1 MKKRINI
8 FIGCDEAHPDAYNV
22 CRESILKSSERYDLE
37 IRPINY
43 NTVSEYCRVKN
54 ETESTQFSFARFWT
68 PYESSHGGVSIFVD
82 SDFVFLDS
90 IDELIDLYDD
100 RYAVMCCKHED
111 YKPKAK
117 VKMGG
122 KLQTQYPRKNWSS
135 LIIFNNSHPAN
146 NVLQPALL
154 NSATGAY
161 LHRFEWLEDSEIG
174 ALPVEWNWLVDY
186 YTETV
191 DSKPKALHYTDGGPW
206 LDGYENCS
214 YSNEWHEIYNKVY
227 TQGPIGQYIYNQANY
242 LPALY
247 SKLGDDDISLF
258 LKKNYA
264 YANFEQDRLF
274 IQDNIEGPLAMSNIS
289 SYIYNKLEKNKYNK
303 TDIQR
308 NVFDINKQQVKQ
320 LSKNKFKVKY
330 PSTFERGGTPEDP
343 VMKEAFINIRN
354 KKMSKRSLVLYFRG
368 GADVCSWGDFKN
380 IAFID
385 KYHVTVLYHVIK
397 LLIDNGNLK
406 SFNDVF
412 IVRTYPNTYKFD
424 AFRDLKV
431 SENTKNKFIEDT
443 CLFAN
448 TIHFIVGELPDL
460 YSFTQPI
467 ISSSYIF
474 NDFCS
479 PEIDDKFVFDAIY
492 PEARYSDISEIEYC
506 TDMENHYNGAPTC
519 WQNICN
525 DISNLNTINNS
536 RGDVYKVVENIVNVI
551 YNLDNVLSSNK

>member
-8 FIGCDEAHPDAYNV
+8 FIGYDEAHPDVYNV
-22 CRESILKSSERYDLE
+22 CRESILRSSERYDLE

-43 NTVSEYCRVKN
+43 NTVSEYCRVKD

-68 PYESSHGGVSIFVD
+68 PYESSHEGVSIFVD

-117 VKMGG
+117 VKMGS

-146 NVLQPALL
+146 NVLQPLLL

-161 LHRFEWLEDSEIG
+161 LHRFEWLKDSEIG

-186 YTETV
+186 YVQSADFE
-191 DSKPKALHYTDGGPW
+191 PRALHYTDGGPW
-206 LDGYENCS
+206 LSGYEECS
-214 YSNEWHEIYNKVY
+214 HSGEWHEIYNKIR

-247 SKLGDDDISLF
+247 SKLGNDKISSF
-258 LKKNYA
+258 LKRNYA
-264 YANFEQDRLF
+264 HANFEQDHSF
-274 IQDNIEGPLAMSNIS
+274 IQNNIKGSLTMSNIS
-289 SYIYNKLEKNKYNK
+289 LYIYNKLKKNNYNEA
-303 TDIQR
+303 DIQR
-308 NVFDINKQQVKQ
+308 NVLDVNKQQVKQ
-320 LSKNKFKVKY
+320 LSKIKFKVKY

-343 VMKEAFINIRN
+343 VMKEAFLNIRN
-354 KKMSKRSLVLYFRG
+354 KKMTKRSLVIYFRG
-368 GADVCSWGDFKN
+368 GADVHTWRDFKN
-380 IAFID
+380 VAFVDI
-385 KYHVTVLYHVIK
+385 YHVTVLYNVIK

-424 AFRDLKV
+424 AFKNLKT
-431 SENTKNKFIEDT
+431 SSNTGARFIEDT

-448 TIHFIVGELPDL
+448 TIHFSVGELPDSCSYTHPL
-460 YSFTQPI
+460 
-467 ISSSYIF
+467 ISSSYIY
-474 NDFCS
+474 NDFCL
-479 PEIDDKFVFDAIY
+479 PEINDKFTFDAIY
-492 PEARYSDISEIEYC
+492 AEARY
-506 TDMENHYNGAPTC
+506 
-519 WQNICN
+519 N
-525 DISNLNTINNS
+525 DISDLQYSPEVERYCNGVPVSWQDICSDSSNLDIIHNS
-536 RGDVYKVVENIVNVI
+536 RGNVYKVVDNIVNVI
-551 YNLDNVLSSNK
+551 YNLDDVLSDNK